1 MSEDEFAH
9 QAGVGAGV
17 QAVGGDAG
25 FPEVVVGSV
34 LEAGDSCQESLT
46 DP

>member
-1 MSEDEFAH
+1 MSEDDFAH
-9 QAGVGAGV
+9 QAGV

-25 FPEVVVGSV
+25 FPEVVVGSG

>member
-1 MSEDEFAH
+1 MSVDEFAH
-9 QAGVGAGV
+9 QAGVGASV

-25 FPEVVVGSV
+25 FPEVVVGSG
-34 LEAGDSCQESLT
+34 LEARDSCQESLT